1 MIREIESMLERYWT
15 WLKDGT
21 SLRALDDWVEIT
33 TPYLDR
39 HNDCLQI
46 YARREERG
54 YVLTDDSYVLE
65 DLEQSGCAIESARY
79 RALIA
84 TTLNGFG
91 IRRNGKALE
100 VEASAVSFAVRKHNL
115 LQAMLAV
122 EDVAYLATPS
132 ARERPPFHDDVVAW
146 LDGSEIRYTP
156 NVNLAGLSGYSHRF
170 EFVIPK
176 SRARPERVL
185 RAFNQ
190 PNRTAAQTMAFS
202 WIDTKKARSPGSTAY
217 AILNDVDRP
226 PADEVLLAMR
236 SYEINPIPWS
246 ERGAVLEELAQ

>member
-1 MIREIESMLERYWT
+1 MIREMESMLERYWA
-15 WLKDGT
+15 WLKDRT
-21 SLRALDDWVEIT
+21 SLRELDKWIEIT

-39 HNDCLQI
+39 RNDCIQI
-46 YARREERG
+46 YARRVEHG
-54 YVLTDDSYVLE
+54 YILTDDSYVLE

-79 RALIA
+79 RALIE

-91 IRRNGKALE
+91 IRMNGKALE
-100 VEASAVSFAVRKHNL
+100 VEASAASFAVRKHNL

-122 EDVAYLATPS
+122 EDVTYLATPS
-132 ARERPPFHDDVVAW
+132 AQEQPPFHDDVVAW
-146 LDGSEIRYTP
+146 LDGLEVRYTP
-156 NVNLAGLSGYSHRF
+156 NVNLAGRSGYSHRF

-185 RAFNQ
+185 RAFNR

-202 WIDTKKARSPGSTAY
+202 WIDTKKARSAGSTAY
-217 AILNDVDRP
+217 AILNDSDRA

-236 SYEINPIPWS
+236 SYEIKPIRWS
-246 ERGAVLEELAQ
+246 ERERVLEELAQ

>member
-1 MIREIESMLERYWT
+1 M
-15 WLKDGT
+15 
-21 SLRALDDWVEIT
+21 
-33 TPYLDR
+33 
-39 HNDCLQI
+39 
-46 YARREERG
+46 
-54 YVLTDDSYVLE
+54 
-65 DLEQSGCAIESARY
+65 
-79 RALIA
+79 
-84 TTLNGFG
+84 
-91 IRRNGKALE
+91 
-100 VEASAVSFAVRKHNL
+100 
-115 LQAMLAV
+115 

-132 ARERPPFHDDVVAW
+132 AREQPPFHDDVVAW

-156 NVNLAGLSGYSHRF
+156 NVNLAGLRGYSHRF

-202 WIDTKKARSPGSTAY
+202 WIDTKKARSAGSTAY

-236 SYEINPIPWS
+236 SYEITPIPWS